1 VNMCTVKKPT
11 FLLAVLLLVAALCLA
26 DTTHEGNWSNP
37 FCYRNVFNQ
46 SDHIAE
52 VERVTLQ
59 RVTPEFVT
67 SRMHRGQPYIV
78 SGVTKGWPANHKWSH
93 DYFERLFSGHELFSS
108 TFSTPTSPDFSD
120 IISAHETYY
129 GIFLNSRD
137 SARLVSTDYSYPS
150 FIPPEWRITG
160 NEWLHWGF
168 PPCGAKRHMDIMCT
182 SRLSVQVMG
191 EKLWRLY
198 PVTMATSTRHWNWT
212 SLLQPLQAT
221 LYPGDVIVWFPGWEH
236 ATSIQVGPSISL
248 SLHFTSPQNSIYQN
262 TFSEELSQRVSDE
275 CPWKH

>member
-1 VNMCTVKKPT
+1 MCTVKKPT

-120 IISAHETYY
+120 SISAHETYY

-160 NEWLHWGF
+160 TVLAPVPCVCVCVWGGGGGRSSYSA
-168 PPCGAKRHMDIMCT
+168 PEDSYIYKKD
-182 SRLSVQVMG
+182 
-191 EKLWRLY
+191 WRLDMHY
-198 PVTMATSTRHWNWT
+198 SMSMLTTGGKS
-212 SLLQPLQAT
+212 
-221 LYPGDVIVWFPGWEH
+221 PGNGCLG
-236 ATSIQVGPSISL
+236 IQ
-248 SLHFTSPQNSIYQN
+248 
-262 TFSEELSQRVSDE
+262 
-275 CPWKH
+275 K

>member
-1 VNMCTVKKPT
+1 MCTVKKPT

-120 IISAHETYY
+120 SISAHETYY

-160 NEWLHWGF
+160 TVLA
-168 PPCGAKRHMDIMCT
+168 PVPCVCVCVGGGGGGGRSSYSAPEDSYIYKKD
-182 SRLSVQVMG
+182 
-191 EKLWRLY
+191 WRLDMHY
-198 PVTMATSTRHWNWT
+198 SMSMLTTGGKS
-212 SLLQPLQAT
+212 
-221 LYPGDVIVWFPGWEH
+221 PGNGCLG
-236 ATSIQVGPSISL
+236 IQ
-248 SLHFTSPQNSIYQN
+248 
-262 TFSEELSQRVSDE
+262 
-275 CPWKH
+275 K